1 MITPGA
7 ADEWDFTVPDDAAQ
21 LLAELRR
28 HGAEPG
34 QRVRVAVVKDDAGGK
49 RKSVRGA
56 LVGKVPKDELLTR
69 DDFEAAHRANIEA
82 AERRYGAIDR

>member
-1 MITPGA
+1 
-7 ADEWDFTVPDDAAQ
+7 
-21 LLAELRR
+21 
-28 HGAEPG
+28 
-34 QRVRVAVVKDDAGGK
+34 VKDDAGGK

>member
-7 ADEWDFTVPDDAAQ
+7 ADEWDFTVPEDAAQ

-34 QRVRVAVVKDDAGGK
+34 QRIRVVLVKDDGDIK
-49 RKSVRGA
+49 RKSVRGV

-69 DDFEAAHRANIEA
+69 DDFEAAHEANIEA
-82 AERRYGAIDR
+82 AERRYGAVDR

>member
-1 MITPGA
+1 MSDPGA
-7 ADEWDFTVPDDAAQ
+7 TDEWDFTVPEDAGQ

-34 QRVRVAVVKDDAGGK
+34 QRVHVAVVKGDAGRK

-56 LVGKVPKDELLTR
+56 LVGKVPSDQLLTR
-69 DDFEAAHRANIEA
+69 DDFEAAHHANIEA